1 VVWTVVTTMVLVVRM
16 LSSIALVLLVIGWAV
31 AAVRSSILNAFLW
44 PAVICGV
51 ALLVSTYVYSW
62 LRARYP
68 RRNGWE
74 P

>member
-1 VVWTVVTTMVLVVRM
+1 MVTTMVLVVRM

>member
-1 VVWTVVTTMVLVVRM
+1 MVLVVRM